1 MSFMKTMSRG
11 RITEIRNFQTAETGS
26 TSGRIESLFTAW
38 KPITKIENTTGLS
51 KKMNKNSSKRIS
63 SITSPLRDRKINKHN
78 TINTFTKRANNASIN
93 ILNTTEL
100 ESDLNSNLL
109 VENKGAQSIK
119 SNKTTSK
126 NKVEI
131 FETLNNHREWDTIE
145 RIKRSLDKKS
155 NYVGFREQVPSS
167 KRFYRHPGLSYE
179 EQQNQLDH
187 MIQTRNINQNLGN
200 ATNKLLDTFESS
212 QPETTIE
219 YPSKE
224 PSKHSY
230 VPIFPSCDDTENFES
245 NDSDNSTR
253 QNLSNRSNDKV
264 DFAETQEAKD
274 LKIDRNVLNE
284 TFQDTNKLKSSV
296 RQQRKDNSYIDIRD
310 HQKSVGNVTSTI
322 AEYNPNKIPYVEVPD
337 YSDIR
342 EESLD
347 EGDRRENETRT
358 DFVDPEVST
367 DLKESAKSPNDSSE
381 GSVKDKSRK
390 NSRQNLSK
398 ERESDLTNLD
408 KLSDT
413 DKPDKDKSKES
424 NSNFTNSGKSSKT
437 DKQDTDNGN
446 KSLEDLGFRQ
456 NSDIE
461 DNTKPKTSIGSKESS
476 ELSKNDELEEN
487 DKKNLFKDLKDDLN
501 NANLKKLEWKENARE
516 GNGEPQEDS
525 EETGQ
530 GDSES
535 KSGPIIF
542 DINEYRKPFDLDEFL
557 KDDPIMKKLNLLE
570 KETRTKYGQN
580 GKRVSTDFNESES
593 DNTFRERANGR
604 GNSKEVRDTFDDLP
618 RSYKSSDF
626 ADMFAKIDEGNHDNQ
641 NEGNKA
647 KKGTENDNQE
657 SKEFNKENSDD
668 DFLTIFKKEDFSS
681 KFEKEQHQDNE
692 SEAKEKARNDN
703 VKGKD
708 SVEENSNEDSL
719 IIFKQNKV
727 YPLIKF
733 ENEKVFPSGYLKN
746 EENNRNVVDRRRKNN
761 KYQEDKHDALSTI
774 LSKKSQVSRL
784 DEDIDGR
791 IEDGDAYKNF
801 WSLEY
806 KSPRSRVDMEAQ
818 ERRK

>member
-1 MSFMKTMSRG
+1 MSRD

-38 KPITKIENTTGLS
+38 KPITKIGNTTGLS

-63 SITSPLRDRKINKHN
+63 SITSPLRDHKINKHN
-78 TINTFTKRANNASIN
+78 ITNTFTKRANNASIN
-93 ILNTTEL
+93 ILDTTEL
-100 ESDLNSNLL
+100 KSDSNANLL
-109 VENKGAQSIK
+109 VEDKVAQSIK
-119 SNKTTSK
+119 SNETTSK

-145 RIKRSLDKKS
+145 RVKRSLDKKS

-187 MIQTRNINQNLGN
+187 TVQTRNINQNLGS
-200 ATNKLLDTFESS
+200 AMNKLDTFESS
-212 QPETTIE
+212 QPETTTE

-245 NDSDNSTR
+245 NDSDSSTR
-253 QNLSNRSNDKV
+253 KNLRNRSNDKV
-264 DFAETQEAKD
+264 DSAETQEAKGS
-274 LKIDRNVLNE
+274 KTDRNVLNE
-284 TFQDTNKLKSSV
+284 TFQDMNKLQSSV
-296 RQQRKDNSYIDIRD
+296 RQQKKDNSYIDIRD
-310 HQKSVGNVTSTI
+310 HQKSVGNVTSSAI
-322 AEYNPNKIPYVEVPD
+322 VEYNPNKIPYVEVPD

-347 EGDRRENETRT
+347 EGDRKENEMRT

-398 ERESDLTNLD
+398 ESESDLTNLD
-408 KLSDT
+408 KFSDT
-413 DKPDKDKSKES
+413 DKPDKDKTKES
-424 NSNFTNSGKSSKT
+424 NSNFTNSDKPSNT
-437 DKQDTDNGN
+437 DKQDTNNGN

-456 NSDIE
+456 NSDIK
-461 DNTKPKTSIGSKESS
+461 DNTKPKISIGSKESS
-476 ELSKNDELEEN
+476 ELSKNDELEQN

-618 RSYKSSDF
+618 RSYKSSD
-626 ADMFAKIDEGNHDNQ
+626 
-641 NEGNKA
+641 
-647 KKGTENDNQE
+647 
-657 SKEFNKENSDD
+657 S
-668 DFLTIFKKEDFSS
+668 IFKKSKEDFSS
-681 KFEKEQHQDNE
+681 KFEKGQQDNE
-692 SEAKEKARNDN
+692 SEAKEEAKNDN
-703 VKGKD
+703 VKGED

-719 IIFKQNKV
+719 IIFKQNRI
-727 YPLIKF
+727 YPLTKF
-733 ENEKVFPSGYLKN
+733 ENEKVFSSGYLKN
-746 EENNRNVVDRRRKNN
+746 KKNNRNVVDRRRKNN
-761 KYQEDKHDALSTI
+761 KYQEDTHDALSTI

>member
-1 MSFMKTMSRG
+1 MSFAKTMSRG
-11 RITEIRNFQTAETGS
+11 MITEIRNFQTAETGS
-26 TSGRIESLFTAW
+26 ASGRIESLFTAW
-38 KPITKIENTTGLS
+38 KPITKIENAMGLS

-63 SITSPLRDRKINKHN
+63 SITSPLRDGKINKHN
-78 TINTFTKRANNASIN
+78 TINTFTKPANNASIN
-93 ILNTTEL
+93 ILNATEL
-100 ESDLNSNLL
+100 KSDSNSNLL
-109 VENKGAQSIK
+109 VENKVARSIK
-119 SNKTTSK
+119 FNKTTSK

-145 RIKRSLDKKS
+145 RVKRSLDKKS

-179 EQQNQLDH
+179 EQQNQPDH
-187 MIQTRNINQNLGN
+187 TVQTSNINQNLGS
-200 ATNKLLDTFESS
+200 AMNKL
-212 QPETTIE
+212 PETTIE

-245 NDSDNSTR
+245 NDSDNSTKKNVR
-253 QNLSNRSNDKV
+253 NRSNDKV
-264 DFAETQEAKD
+264 DFAETQEAKG
-274 LKIDRNVLNE
+274 LKTDRNALNE
-284 TFQDTNKLKSSV
+284 TFQDTNKLQSSV

-310 HQKSVGNVTSTI
+310 HQKSVENVTSSAI

-347 EGDRRENETRT
+347 ERDRKENETRT
-358 DFVDPEVST
+358 DFVDPEVFA
-367 DLKESAKSPNDSSE
+367 DLKESAKSSNDSSE

-390 NSRQNLSK
+390 NSRENLSK
-398 ERESDLTNLD
+398 ERESDLTNFD
-408 KLSDT
+408 KFSDT
-413 DKPDKDKSKES
+413 DESDTDKSKES
-424 NSNFTNSGKSSKT
+424 NSNFTNSDKSSKT
-437 DKQDTDNGN
+437 DKQDTNNGN
-446 KSLEDLGFRQ
+446 KSLEDLGLRQ
-456 NSDIE
+456 NSDIK
-461 DNTKPKTSIGSKESS
+461 DNTKPKTLIGSKESS

-487 DKKNLFKDLKDDLN
+487 DKKNLFKDSKDDLN
-501 NANLKKLEWKENARE
+501 NANLKKLEWKENARG

-626 ADMFAKIDEGNHDNQ
+626 ADMFAKIDEGNQ
-641 NEGNKA
+641 NEGNKG
-647 KKGTENDNQE
+647 KKGTESDNQE
-657 SKEFNKENSDD
+657 SEEFNEENSDD
-668 DFLTIFKKEDFSS
+668 DFLTIFKKDKEDFSS
-681 KFEKEQHQDNE
+681 KFEKEEHQDNE
-692 SEAKEKARNDN
+692 SEAKEKTKNDN
-703 VKGKD
+703 VKGED

-719 IIFKQNKV
+719 IIFKQNKI
-727 YPLIKF
+727 YPLTKF

-746 EENNRNVVDRRRKNN
+746 EQNNRNVVDRRRKNN
-761 KYQEDKHDALSTI
+761 KYQEDTHDALSTI

-806 KSPRSRVDMEAQ
+806 KSPRPRVDMEAQ

>member
-1 MSFMKTMSRG
+1 MSFVKTMSTG

-78 TINTFTKRANNASIN
+78 TINTFTERANNASIN
-93 ILNTTEL
+93 ILDTTEL
-100 ESDLNSNLL
+100 KSDLNSNLL
-109 VENKGAQSIK
+109 VEDKVAQSIK

-131 FETLNNHREWDTIE
+131 FEMLNNHPEWDTIE
-145 RIKRSLDKKS
+145 RFKRSLDKKS

-187 MIQTRNINQNLGN
+187 TVQTRNINQNLGS
-200 ATNKLLDTFESS
+200 AMNKILDTFESS

-245 NDSDNSTR
+245 NDSNNNTR
-253 QNLSNRSNDKV
+253 KNLRNHSNDKV

-274 LKIDRNVLNE
+274 SKTDRNVLNE
-284 TFQDTNKLKSSV
+284 TFQDTIKLQSSV
-296 RQQRKDNSYIDIRD
+296 RQQKKDNSYIDIRD
-310 HQKSVGNVTSTI
+310 HQKSVGNVTSAI

-347 EGDRRENETRT
+347 EGDRKENETRN

-398 ERESDLTNLD
+398 ESESDLTNLS
-408 KLSDT
+408 KFSDT
-413 DKPDKDKSKES
+413 DESDKDKTKES
-424 NSNFTNSGKSSKT
+424 NSNFTNSDKSSNT
-437 DKQDTDNGN
+437 DKQDTNNGN

-456 NSDIE
+456 NSDIK
-461 DNTKPKTSIGSKESS
+461 DNTKSKTSIGSKESS
-476 ELSKNDELEEN
+476 ELPKNDEHEEN

-501 NANLKKLEWKENARE
+501 NANLKKL
-516 GNGEPQEDS
+516 EDS

-626 ADMFAKIDEGNHDNQ
+626 ADMFAKVDEGNHDNQ

-647 KKGTENDNQE
+647 KKGMENDNQE
-657 SKEFNKENSDD
+657 SEEFNEENSDD
-668 DFLTIFKKEDFSS
+668 DFLTIFKKNKEDFST
-681 KFEKEQHQDNE
+681 KFEKEHQDNE
-692 SEAKEKARNDN
+692 SEAKEETKNDN
-703 VKGKD
+703 VKGED

-719 IIFKQNKV
+719 IIFKQNRV
-727 YPLIKF
+727 YPLTKF
-733 ENEKVFPSGYLKN
+733 ENEKGFPSGYLKN

-761 KYQEDKHDALSTI
+761 KYQEDTHDALSTI

>member
-1 MSFMKTMSRG
+1 MSRG

-26 TSGRIESLFTAW
+26 ASGRIESLFTAW
-38 KPITKIENTTGLS
+38 KPITKIENATGSS

-63 SITSPLRDRKINKHN
+63 SITSPLRDGKINKHN
-78 TINTFTKRANNASIN
+78 TIDTFTKPANNASIN

-100 ESDLNSNLL
+100 KSDSNSNLL
-109 VENKGAQSIK
+109 VED
-119 SNKTTSK
+119 
-126 NKVEI
+126 KVG
-131 FETLNNHREWDTIE
+131 
-145 RIKRSLDKKS
+145 RS
-155 NYVGFREQVPSS
+155 FREQVPSS

-187 MIQTRNINQNLGN
+187 TVQTRNINQNLGS
-200 ATNKLLDTFESS
+200 TMNKLLDTFESS

-245 NDSDNSTR
+245 NDSDNSTKKNVR
-253 QNLSNRSNDKV
+253 NRSNDKV
-264 DFAETQEAKD
+264 DFAETQEAKG
-274 LKIDRNVLNE
+274 LKTDRNVLNE
-284 TFQDTNKLKSSV
+284 TFQDTNKLQSSV

-310 HQKSVGNVTSTI
+310 HQKSVENVTSSAI

-347 EGDRRENETRT
+347 ERDRKENETRT
-358 DFVDPEVST
+358 DFVDPEVFA

-390 NSRQNLSK
+390 NSRENLSK
-398 ERESDLTNLD
+398 EKESDLTNLD
-408 KLSDT
+408 KFSDT
-413 DKPDKDKSKES
+413 DEPDTDKSKES
-424 NSNFTNSGKSSKT
+424 
-437 DKQDTDNGN
+437 
-446 KSLEDLGFRQ
+446 
-456 NSDIE
+456 
-461 DNTKPKTSIGSKESS
+461 SKESS

-487 DKKNLFKDLKDDLN
+487 DKKNLFKDSKDDLN

-516 GNGEPQEDS
+516 RNGEPQEDS

-626 ADMFAKIDEGNHDNQ
+626 ADMFAKIDEGNQ
-641 NEGNKA
+641 NEGNKG
-647 KKGTENDNQE
+647 KKGTESDNQE
-657 SKEFNKENSDD
+657 SEEFNEENSDD
-668 DFLTIFKKEDFSS
+668 DFLKIFKKDKEDFSS
-681 KFEKEQHQDNE
+681 KFEKEEHQDNE
-692 SEAKEKARNDN
+692 SEAKEKAKNDN
-703 VKGKD
+703 VKGED

-719 IIFKQNKV
+719 IIFKQNKI
-727 YPLIKF
+727 YPLTKF

-761 KYQEDKHDALSTI
+761 KYQEDTHDALSTI

>member
-1 MSFMKTMSRG
+1 MSRG

-26 TSGRIESLFTAW
+26 ASGRIESLFTAW
-38 KPITKIENTTGLS
+38 KPITKIENATGLS

-63 SITSPLRDRKINKHN
+63 SITSPLRDGKINKHN
-78 TINTFTKRANNASIN
+78 TINTFTKPANNASIN

-100 ESDLNSNLL
+100 KSDSNSNLL
-109 VENKGAQSIK
+109 VEDKVGRSIK
-119 SNKTTSK
+119 FNKTTSK

-145 RIKRSLDKKS
+145 RVKRSLDKKS

-187 MIQTRNINQNLGN
+187 TVQTRNINQNLGS
-200 ATNKLLDTFESS
+200 TMNKLLDTFESS

-245 NDSDNSTR
+245 NDSDNSTKKNVR
-253 QNLSNRSNDKV
+253 NRSNDKV
-264 DFAETQEAKD
+264 DFAETQEAKG
-274 LKIDRNVLNE
+274 LKTDRNVLNE
-284 TFQDTNKLKSSV
+284 TFQDTNKLQSSV

-310 HQKSVGNVTSTI
+310 HQKSVENVTSSAI

-347 EGDRRENETRT
+347 ERDRKENETRT
-358 DFVDPEVST
+358 DFVDPEVFA

-390 NSRQNLSK
+390 NSRENLSK

-408 KLSDT
+408 KFSDT
-413 DKPDKDKSKES
+413 DEPDTDKSKES
-424 NSNFTNSGKSSKT
+424 NSNFMNSDKSSKT
-437 DKQDTDNGN
+437 DKQDT
-446 KSLEDLGFRQ
+446 
-456 NSDIE
+456 I
-461 DNTKPKTSIGSKESS
+461 
-476 ELSKNDELEEN
+476 EEN
-487 DKKNLFKDLKDDLN
+487 DKKNLFKDSKDDLN

-516 GNGEPQEDS
+516 RNGEPQEDS

-626 ADMFAKIDEGNHDNQ
+626 ADMFAKIDEGNQ
-641 NEGNKA
+641 NEGNKG
-647 KKGTENDNQE
+647 KKGTESDNQE
-657 SKEFNKENSDD
+657 SEEFNEENSDD
-668 DFLTIFKKEDFSS
+668 DFLTIFKKDKEDFSS
-681 KFEKEQHQDNE
+681 KFEKEEHQDNE
-692 SEAKEKARNDN
+692 SEAKETAKNDN
-703 VKGKD
+703 VKGED

-719 IIFKQNKV
+719 IIFKQNKI
-727 YPLIKF
+727 YPLTKF
-733 ENEKVFPSGYLKN
+733 ENEKVFPSGYFKN

-761 KYQEDKHDALSTI
+761 KYQEDTHDALSTI

>member
-1 MSFMKTMSRG
+1 MSRG

-26 TSGRIESLFTAW
+26 ASGRIESLFTAW
-38 KPITKIENTTGLS
+38 KPITKIENATGLS

-63 SITSPLRDRKINKHN
+63 SITSPLRDGKINKHN
-78 TINTFTKRANNASIN
+78 TINTFTKPANNASIN

-100 ESDLNSNLL
+100 KSDSNSNLL
-109 VENKGAQSIK
+109 VEDKVGRSIK
-119 SNKTTSK
+119 FNKTTSK

-145 RIKRSLDKKS
+145 RVKRSLDKKS

-179 EQQNQLDH
+179 EQQNQLNH
-187 MIQTRNINQNLGN
+187 TVQTRNINQNLGS
-200 ATNKLLDTFESS
+200 TMNKLLDTFESS

-245 NDSDNSTR
+245 NDSDNSTKMNVR
-253 QNLSNRSNDKV
+253 NRSNDKV
-264 DFAETQEAKD
+264 DFAETQEAKG
-274 LKIDRNVLNE
+274 LKTDRNVLNE
-284 TFQDTNKLKSSV
+284 TFQDTNKLQSSV

-310 HQKSVGNVTSTI
+310 HQKSVENVTSSAI

-347 EGDRRENETRT
+347 ERDRKENETRT
-358 DFVDPEVST
+358 DFVDPEVFA

-390 NSRQNLSK
+390 NSRENLSK

-408 KLSDT
+408 KFSDT
-413 DKPDKDKSKES
+413 DEPDTDKSKES
-424 NSNFTNSGKSSKT
+424 NSNFTN
-437 DKQDTDNGN
+437 
-446 KSLEDLGFRQ
+446 F
-456 NSDIE
+456 
-461 DNTKPKTSIGSKESS
+461 

-487 DKKNLFKDLKDDLN
+487 DKKNLFKDSKDDLN
-501 NANLKKLEWKENARE
+501 NANLKKLEWKENARG

-626 ADMFAKIDEGNHDNQ
+626 ADMFAKIDEGNQ
-641 NEGNKA
+641 NEGNKG
-647 KKGTENDNQE
+647 KKGTESDNQE
-657 SKEFNKENSDD
+657 SEEFNEENSDD
-668 DFLTIFKKEDFSS
+668 DFLTIFKKDKEDFSS
-681 KFEKEQHQDNE
+681 KFEKEEHQDNE
-692 SEAKEKARNDN
+692 SEAKEKAKNDN
-703 VKGKD
+703 VKGED

-719 IIFKQNKV
+719 IIFKQNKI
-727 YPLIKF
+727 YPLTKF

-761 KYQEDKHDALSTI
+761 KYQEDTHDALSTI